1 MKTVYKITSWICAL
15 IAVISVFF
23 AARILFGRTWG
34 LNWFFFHHVVR
45 SGFMSVMG
53 SVIGIIF
60 TVVGFAVMGYCGIK
74 GDILSRRTGLI
85 AGVVITGVSLL
96 SLIGAVIGHSFS
108 GGDLIM
114 LAVPALYTVSLIK
127 TA

>member
-1 MKTVYKITSWICAL
+1 MKTVYKITSWVCAL

-34 LNWFFFHHVVR
+34 LNWFFFHHVAR
-45 SGFMSVMG
+45 NGFMSVMG
-53 SVIGIIF
+53 NVIGIIF
-60 TVVGFAVMGYCGIK
+60 TVAGFAVMGYCGIK
-74 GDILSRRTGLI
+74 GDILSRRTGLV
-85 AGVVITGVSLL
+85 AGVVITAVSLI
-96 SLIGAVIGHSFS
+96 SLAASVIGHSFS

-114 LAVPALYTVSLIK
+114 FAIPALYTISLIK